1 MDFTQTKLTKME
13 WQMIE
18 QPLNQKESSVLSL
31 IKDGMANVEI
41 AVNTNMSL
49 FQYLKVSYSTE
60 MEDHLY
66 NIYFST
72 IVGKIKHNEP
82 ELTIQSSLK
91 PKIKTADK
99 IRLEQNKKSIEN
111 IAFEFVML
119 KHIEAISNNS
129 SNFEFHYYTLYHL
142 SKVSIPYLNRHIIH
156 VSQHIL
162 NKYKNHSPLQR
173 YVLKS
178 VNIIEKNT
186 NLLKY
191 KNMTLYDHQ
200 KQIYQAV
207 KKSTPKLILYIA
219 PTGTGKTLTPIGLSE
234 QYKVIFVCAARHVG
248 LSLARSAISIEK
260 KVAFAFGCN
269 STNDIR
275 LHYYAAADY
284 TVNRHGGIGR
294 VDNSNG
300 CKVEIIICDVKSY
313 LHAMSYM
320 MLFNLAENLIVYW
333 DEPTIAMDYSEHEL
347 HDIIHTN
354 WVENIIPNVV
364 LSSATLPKCKDLP
377 NVTSDFKNR
386 FEGAEIINIVSH
398 ECVKTIPIL
407 DNSGNIFV
415 PHYASRNYCEVFDMA
430 MYCSTNLTLLRY
442 LDLGEIISF
451 LSRLTEMGQI
461 TLEEYFTDIE
471 DITMEKIKLYY
482 LQTLMNLDP
491 DIWETLYDELIIS
504 RKTYIDAL
512 NLSTTASVSGTPI
525 KKSFSVQS
533 SISNSV
539 ISTKANEKDNSLRRL
554 HSVQDI
560 SQETSI
566 SSPIPTHITEKIG
579 TFGLYITTNDA
590 HTLTD
595 GPTIFLAEDV
605 EKIATFCI
613 QQAKIP
619 SVVIDDMLSK
629 IEKNNKLSERIS
641 VLEKE
646 LEDLQEAGKDKDKD
660 RDGDDSD
667 KRSTKGS
674 GNKGSGGSNKIKLEL
689 DNLRMLVRPINLY
702 ETFIPNTQAHLKK
715 WAPNNINIGTPF
727 TCNLDEETIV
737 EIMSLNNVNTVWKI
751 LLLMGIGI
759 FATHQNHRYLEIIKQ
774 LASKQQLY
782 LIIASSDYIYGTNY
796 QFCHGYLSKDLTLT
810 QEKIIQSIGR
820 IGRNNIQQNYSIR
833 MRDNNAIKTL
843 FTEQGITPEIINMNR
858 LFIRD

>member
-18 QPLNQKESSVLSL
+18 QPLDSKEMNVLKL
-31 IKDGMANVEI
+31 IKDGMTDVEI
-41 AVNTNMSL
+41 SVNTNLSL
-49 FQYLKVSYSTE
+49 FQYLKISYSLE

-72 IVGKIKHNEP
+72 IVARIKTNEP
-82 ELTIQSSLK
+82 EIVIRSSSK

-99 IRLEQNKKSIEN
+99 IRLEQTKKSIEN
-111 IAFEFVML
+111 IAFEFILL
-119 KHIEAISNNS
+119 KHIEAISNEE
-129 SNFEFHYYTLYHL
+129 SNFEFHYYTLYNI
-142 SKVSIPYLNRHIIH
+142 SKVRIPNLNRHVIYITE
-156 VSQHIL
+156 HIL
-162 NKYKNHSPLQR
+162 NKYKDRSSTKQ
-173 YVLKS
+173 YILKS
-178 VNIIEKNT
+178 VNIIEKNS

-191 KNMTLYDHQ
+191 KNMGLYDHQ

-207 KKSTPKLILYIA
+207 KSSNPKLILYIA

-248 LSLARSAISIEK
+248 LSLARSAISIQK

-284 TVNRHGGIGR
+284 KINRHGGIGK

-313 LHAMSYM
+313 LLAMSYM
-320 MLFNLAENLIVYW
+320 LLFNLPESLIVYW
-333 DEPTIAMDYSEHEL
+333 DEPTISMDYSEHEL
-347 HDIIHTN
+347 HETIHNN
-354 WVENIIPNVV
+354 WVETLIPNVV

-377 NVTSDFKNR
+377 NVTSDFQLR

-415 PHYASRNYCEVFDMA
+415 PHYSSRNYCEVFDMA

-442 LDLGEIISF
+442 LDLGEIVSF
-451 LSRLTEMGQI
+451 LLRLTEIGHLRI
-461 TLEEYFTDIE
+461 EDYFTDIAM
-471 DITMEKIKLYY
+471 ITMEKIKNFY
-482 LQTLMNLDP
+482 LETLMNIDP
-491 DIWETLYDELIIS
+491 DIWECLYDELQIS
-504 RKTYIDAL
+504 RKTYIESL
-512 NLSTTASVSGTPI
+512 TLSSVSSLTGSSI

-533 SISNSV
+533 SMSNSV
-539 ISTKANEKDNSLRRL
+539 ISTTKNQGTSLRRL
-554 HSVQDI
+554 HSIQDI
-560 SQETSI
+560 TTPDSNST
-566 SSPIPTHITEKIG
+566 SSPTQSTEKSG
-579 TFGLYITTNDA
+579 TFGLYVTTGDSY
-590 HTLTD
+590 TLTD

-619 SVVIDDMLSK
+619 SVIIDDMLSK
-629 IEKNNKLSERIS
+629 IEKNNQLSERIS
-641 VLEKE
+641 ILEKE
-646 LEDLQEAGKDKDKD
+646 LEDLQESGKDKDKD
-660 RDGDDSD
+660 KDDRDNEKKHS
-667 KRSTKGS
+667 KGNI
-674 GNKGSGGSNKIKLEL
+674 GGSGGTTKIKREL

-702 ETFIPNTQAHLKK
+702 DAFIPNRASHLKK
-715 WAPNNINIGTPF
+715 WAPTNIDIGTPF
-727 TCNLDEETIV
+727 TSNLDEATVV
-737 EIMSLNNVNTVWKI
+737 EIMSLNNVNVSWKI

-759 FATHQNHRYLEIIKQ
+759 FTTHQNHRYLEIIKQ
-774 LASKQQLY
+774 LASNQQLY

-820 IGRNNIQQNYSIR
+820 IGRNYIQQNYSVR